1 MNTVRG
7 AKTEHITGT
16 VVSKYALVVAVAVM
30 VACSWLAP
38 FDEKANE
45 QVDSGLKRAV
55 ATYATA
61 RLLNA
66 AISVLQG
73 TEVSLAPIGVG
84 MTLTPGQALDPV
96 NDLVEQFSKLML
108 VATVAFGVQKVLLV
122 VGASWMIS
130 LTLTVV
136 ATLWGFLYLRG
147 LTVPRLLAR
156 LLLILLMARFA
167 LPVSVIGTEAIF
179 QRFLL
184 PEYQVSHD
192 TLKATQSEAGKLGK
206 LPHEAMEKQGLWE
219 KMSNSF
225 TNAAAGSV
233 ERLESLK
240 LAAEQATDRIISL
253 MVIFTLQTIVFP
265 ILLIWVLFSVGRG
278 SFEMP
283 AIAKRDLVFGRTES
297 DGTANG
303 GENGQAAEN

>member
-1 MNTVRG
+1 
-7 AKTEHITGT
+7 
-16 VVSKYALVVAVAVM
+16 
-30 VACSWLAP
+30 
-38 FDEKANE
+38 
-45 QVDSGLKRAV
+45 V

-136 ATLWGFLYLRG
+136 ATLWSFLYLRG
-147 LTVPRLLAR
+147 LTMPRLLAR

-179 QRFLL
+179 QKFLL

-206 LPHEAMEKQGLWE
+206 LPHEAMEKQSLWE

-283 AIAKRDLVFGRTES
+283 AMGLESAKSGAD
-297 DGTANG
+297 A
-303 GENGQAAEN
+303 